1 MDKKRKKPRKLSVRF
16 PLSKRAPKIIQP
28 KKGKGVKYNR
38 REQKR
43 WRDTLRS
50 TQLLLIARRMRLLHF

>member
-1 MDKKRKKPRKLSVRF
+1 MNKKRKKPRKISVRF

-43 WRDTLRS
+43 WRNMLRNTNLS
-50 TQLLLIARRMRLLHF
+50 LSAMRMRLLDF